1 MTRIISE
8 LEFLTDPFE
17 WTLER
22 YHAMI
27 EAGILT
33 EYDNVELIKGQLVRR
48 MPIGD
53 DHSST
58 VETLMEFFVSRFAFQ
73 YRLRSENPVPVFPNS
88 EPEPDFVV
96 AKKPIKRSRLKHPTP
111 EETLLIVEVAHST
124 LQYDRKVKGPIY
136 AEAGIPEYW
145 IINLKARK
153 IEVHLQPDTEE
164 TLYESVRSYSAGE
177 TFTSP
182 FAGDV
187 TVDDLLPI
195 AEQE

>member
-8 LEFLTDPFE
+8 FEFLTAPFE

-33 EYDNVELIKGQLVRR
+33 EYDKVELIKGQLVRR

-53 DHSST
+53 DHAFT
-58 VETLMEFFVSRFAFQ
+58 VENLMEFFVGRFAFQ
-73 YRLRSENPVPVFPNS
+73 YRLRSENPISVLPNS

-96 AKKPIKRSRLKHPTP
+96 AEKPVKKSRPKHPTP
-111 EETLLIVEVAHST
+111 AETLLIVEVAYST

-136 AEAGIPEYW
+136 AEAGIAEYW

-153 IEVHLQPDTEE
+153 VEVHLNPDTDEA
-164 TLYESVRSYSAGE
+164 LYGSVLSYKEGE
-177 TFTSP
+177 IFISP
-182 FAGDV
+182 FVGEV
-187 TVDDLLPI
+187 RVNNLLPVL
-195 AEQE
+195 ED